1 MVQCEHLGDRNFS
14 NLCYKDFLLALLL
27 GQKGRQ
33 TKLIIPDVN
42 SKDGDSNICTYI

>member
-1 MVQCEHLGDRNFS
+1 MVQCERLGDRDFF
-14 NLCYKDFLLALLL
+14 NLCYKNFLLALLL

-33 TKLIIPDVN
+33 ATLIIPDVD